1 MKPTEK
7 LGLFRIFLG
16 ELYYPFIWGFY
27 TYILVKGEN
36 KLILKR
42 RRSYWILLLGD
53 GFKDFENKICPRIWE
68 DELVR
73 TS

>member
-7 LGLFRIFLG
+7 LGLFSTFFG

-27 TYILVKGEN
+27 AYVICVYIYIHMILVKGEN

-42 RRSYWILLLGD
+42 RLSYWILL
-53 GFKDFENKICPRIWE
+53 
-68 DELVR
+68 
-73 TS
+73 